1 MYSGEI
7 IDAHQHLYNYEN
19 KYSHGWLSLK
29 SHPWTGDWSMLA
41 NSYLIDDYIQDI
53 KNQNVVKS
61 VHVDAEWADQPGP
74 WGETIWIDNISKKNG
89 FPNSIVGHVNL
100 YNNDSEH
107 VINKHLESSDLF
119 VGIRHNQFNHDKD
132 KNFIFSEINYMQS
145 EKWLENFKLL
155 KKYDLS
161 FDLACFYNQ
170 LFDGSDVAKANP
182 DTVIILNHVGQPI
195 KRDKEEFQR
204 WKLGIKKIAENKNVN
219 CKLSGVTMTDHNWTI
234 ASIEEVFDYVIDSFG
249 IDRCLVASNFP
260 VDKLFGSY
268 DKIFNAYKKVLEKY
282 SDEENN
288 KLFSRNASKLYK
300 IK

>member
-7 IDAHQHLYNYEN
+7 IDAHQHLWNYEN

-53 KNQNVVKS
+53 KNQNVIKS
-61 VHVDAEWADQPGP
+61 VHVDAEWADQPGA
-74 WGETIWIDNISKKNG
+74 WGETMWLDNISKKNG

-100 YNNDSEH
+100 YNDDSEH

-119 VGIRHNQFNHDKD
+119 IGIRHNQFNHDKD

-170 LFDGSDVAKANP
+170 LFDGSDVAKSNP
-182 DTVIILNHVGQPI
+182 DTLIILNHVGQPI

-234 ASIEEVFDYVIDSFG
+234 ISIEEVFDYVIDCFG

-268 DKIFNAYKKVLEKY
+268 DNIFNAYKKVLEKY